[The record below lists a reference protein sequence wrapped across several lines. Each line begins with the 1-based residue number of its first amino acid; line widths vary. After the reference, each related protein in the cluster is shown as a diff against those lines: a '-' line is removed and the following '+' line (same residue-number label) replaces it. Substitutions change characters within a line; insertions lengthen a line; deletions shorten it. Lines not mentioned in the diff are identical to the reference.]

1 VTGKAILF
9 TVLFTGILIIGS
21 SQTAFG
27 AQLEALIDSNKD
39 FSSIEMKYQR
49 TIFIEYEDGGQLAD
63 ILRGSS
69 GEISINES
77 TPHPDVVAL
86 RDRINQK
93 ILSDGSGAQISDLT
107 VDYTVTLTGR
117 PLNAA
122 IDYKIVLTGKLV
134 DYVIVESGGQG
145 QTLVDMGWRALS
157 TSGPV
162 TLNGYEINLPI
173 SAIQELVPTVHAN
186 ILGTEAEPVLST
198 PLINADGILNQPMAN
213 WHFLFDPTG
222 ISVDAATF
230 GIDESIKGFVLSGY
244 TMGESSLREGRQVE
258 KEVHADFTVDR
269 KYAIRTVQSAD
280 SANMNII
287 GFAAID
293 KLEGLEI
300 VGVTP
305 RAPEGYAQTST
316 GGFPV
321 MIIYGMAGMAAI
333 GGIGFFIFSNRALKR
348 EAGQGQTGI
357 DPSRLTGYQTSA
369 SSGGYQTNRGEAQ
382 LKDTADYAQSRSVY
396 DDSSQSQQQQTPPP
410 ALSTTQD
417 AACGCAASTDTGSEC
432 DCELQ
437 GQCFCDAVCGCS
449 ASVCKENAQA
459 MQ

>member
-1 VTGKAILF
+1 M
-9 TVLFTGILIIGS
+9 GS
-21 SQTAFG
+21 SQAAFG

-39 FSSIEMKYQR
+39 SSSIEMKYQR
-49 TIFIEYEDGGQLAD
+49 TVFIEYEDGGQLAD

-77 TPHPDVVAL
+77 TPHPDVIAL
-86 RDRINQK
+86 RDRLNQK

-117 PLNAA
+117 PLNTA

-145 QTLVDMGWRALS
+145 QTLVDMGWRAIS

-173 SAIQELVPTVHAN
+173 SAIQELAPTVHAN

-198 PLINADGILNQPMAN
+198 RLINADGILNQPMAN

-230 GIDESIKGFVLSGY
+230 GIDESIQGFVLSGY

-258 KEVHADFTVDR
+258 KEVHADFTVD
-269 KYAIRTVQSAD
+269 KTYSIRTVQSAD

-293 KLEGLEI
+293 TLEGLEI

-321 MIIYGMAGMAAI
+321 MIIYGMAGMAVI

-382 LKDTADYAQSRSVY
+382 LKDTTDYAQTRSVY

-410 ALSTTQD
+410 AVSTTQD
-417 AACGCAASTDTGSEC
+417 AACGCAASADTGSEC

-437 GQCFCDAVCGCS
+437 GQCFCDAACGCS

>member
-1 VTGKAILF
+1 M
-9 TVLFTGILIIGS
+9 GS
-21 SQTAFG
+21 SQAAFG

-39 FSSIEMKYQR
+39 SSSIEMKYQR
-49 TIFIEYEDGGQLAD
+49 TVFIEYEDGGQLAD

-86 RDRINQK
+86 RDRLNQK

-117 PLNAA
+117 PLNTA

-134 DYVIVESGGQG
+134 DYVIIESGGQG
-145 QTLVDMGWRALS
+145 QTLVDMGWRAIS

-173 SAIQELVPTVHAN
+173 SAIQELAPTVHAN

-198 PLINADGILNQPMAN
+198 RLINADGILNQPMAN

-230 GIDESIKGFVLSGY
+230 GIDESIQGFVISGY

-258 KEVHADFTVDR
+258 KEVHADFTVD
-269 KYAIRTVQSAD
+269 KTYAIRTVQSAD

-293 KLEGLEI
+293 TLEGLEI

-321 MIIYGMAGMAAI
+321 MIIYGMAGMAVI

-382 LKDTADYAQSRSVY
+382 LKDTTDYAQTRSVY

-410 ALSTTQD
+410 AASTTQD
-417 AACGCAASTDTGSEC
+417 AACGCAASADTGSEC

-437 GQCFCDAVCGCS
+437 GQCFCDAACGCS